1 MLFFAGVD
9 KKKKY
14 EATIV
19 NTKDRSISIL
29 IKFPRIENDSILTA
43 THTDTHIVEMGSI
56 VKSSSK
62 SGRTKNVTPGS

>member
-19 NTKDRSISIL
+19 NTKDRSIS